1 MYEDLAWEN
10 FCKTGNLESYIEY
23 NKICEINNQNIGL
36 INDEGIIL
44 DELDKGKRD
53 SN

>member
-23 NKICEINNQNIGL
+23 KKYVKLTIKI
-36 INDEGIIL
+36 
-44 DELDKGKRD
+44 
-53 SN
+53 